1 MRVGSMVL
9 GALLLFST
17 TACVSSQVKLPTAAV
32 GASEKALGHTEGSAV
47 GIMLFGF
54 IPIMQNSRFENAYLE
69 AVQNGGGTRLT
80 DVVISERWFWA
91 YVLNGYIFKVE
102 GTAVAN
108 N

>member
-9 GALLLFST
+9 GVLLLFSA
-17 TACVSSQVKLPTAAV
+17 TACMSTQVKLPTAAV
-32 GASEKALGHTEGSAV
+32 GENEKVLGHTEGTGV

-54 IPIMQNSRFENAYLE
+54 IPIMQNTRFENAYLE

-108 N
+108 K

>member
-47 GIMLFGF
+47 GILLFGY
-54 IPIMQNSRFENAYLE
+54 IPIMQNGRFENAYLE
-69 AVQNGGGTRLT
+69 AVQKGGGNRLA
-80 DVVISERWFWA
+80 DVVISERWFWGG
-91 YVLNGYIFKVE
+91 VLNGFIFKVE

-108 N
+108 K